1 MAASLL
7 DAPSVAASD
16 DRDVWLQ
23 TRLAQLGS
31 TFTLLPHQPVAVR
44 AVAGV
49 DRAWSGEP
57 TASPR
62 THGLILADD
71 MGAGKTVSVLSG
83 LLLRDTITQ
92 GPHLVIGP
100 NWAVIDQWREHAERS
115 AAW

>member
-1 MAASLL
+1 MAASL

-83 LLLRDTITQ
+83 LLLRESEEST
-92 GPHLVIGP
+92 V
-100 NWAVIDQWREHAERS
+100 HACTRVHS
-115 AAW
+115 SSGGRASRAS